1 MLRLI
6 LFFYINFIKGDR
18 KGMKKVK
25 IIANPN
31 SGRGAALGKILELIE
46 LMSRDEYEIE
56 LLFTH
61 KEGDGIKFSENY
73 SGEDFII
80 CSGGDGTVN
89 EVVNGIYLSKR
100 DTPLAILQ
108 SGTVND
114 FANAQSLPTNPLKFY
129 KMIKNFN
136 IKTIDIGLA
145 GDRAFINVAAGGM
158 LTEIAYT
165 VSAEEKAS
173 LGDMAYYLEGV
184 RELFGKKFFK
194 YQKVVNFN
202 IESDEFTG
210 SVEGL
215 LFLITNSTSVG
226 GFKNMAP
233 LADVSDGY
241 LDVLI
246 FKGFKFS
253 EVPELATSL
262 VGGRHVNHDKVMYLK
277 TKEIKIS
284 SDEELT
290 IDVDGEKASTLP
302 MTFKV
307 LENKLRIIVP

>member
-1 MLRLI
+1 
-6 LFFYINFIKGDR
+6 
-18 KGMKKVK
+18 MKRVK

-46 LMSRDEYEIE
+46 LMSEDRYEIE

-61 KEGDGIKFSENY
+61 EEGDGTRFAYDY

-89 EVVNGIYLSKR
+89 EVVNGMYLSGR
-100 DTPLAILQ
+100 DIPLGILQ

-114 FANAQSLPTNPLKFY
+114 FANAQGLPTSPNAFY
-129 KMIKNFN
+129 KMIKNYKT
-136 IKTIDIGLA
+136 KTIDLGLA
-145 GDRAFINVAAGGM
+145 GERAFINVAAGGM

-165 VSAEEKAS
+165 VSAEKKAT
-173 LGDMAYYLEGV
+173 LGDMAYYLEGARV
-184 RELFGKKFFK
+184 LLEEKIFK
-194 YQKVVNFN
+194 YKKSLNFY
-202 IESDEFTG
+202 IESEEFTG
-210 SVEGL
+210 TIEVL

-226 GFKNMAP
+226 GFKKMAP
-233 LADVSDGY
+233 LADISDGF

-246 FKGFKFS
+246 FKEIRIS
-253 EVPELATSL
+253 DVPELFASL
-262 VGGRHVNHDKVMYLK
+262 MGGRHVDHNKVMYLK
-277 TKEIKIS
+277 TKNIKIS
-284 SDEELT
+284 SDENLT

-307 LENKLRIIVP
+307 LENKLKIIVP

>member
-1 MLRLI
+1 
-6 LFFYINFIKGDR
+6 
-18 KGMKKVK
+18 MKRVK

-31 SGRGAALGKILELIE
+31 SGRGTALGKILELIK

-61 KEGDGIKFSENY
+61 KEGDGTRFAYNY

-89 EVVNGIYLSKR
+89 EVVNGIYLSGR
-100 DTPLAILQ
+100 DIPLGILQ

-114 FANAQSLPTNPLKFY
+114 FANAQGLPTSANAFY
-129 KMIKNFN
+129 KMIKNFKT
-136 IKTIDIGLA
+136 KTIDLGLA

-165 VSAEEKAS
+165 VPAEKKAT
-173 LGDMAYYLEGV
+173 LGDMAYYLEGARV
-184 RELFGKKFFK
+184 LLEKRIFK
-194 YQKVVNFN
+194 YQKSLNFYV
-202 IESDEFTG
+202 ESEEFTG

-226 GFKNMAP
+226 GFKRMAP
-233 LADVSDGY
+233 LADISDGY

-246 FKGFKFS
+246 FKGIKIS
-253 EVPELATSL
+253 DVPELFTSL
-262 VGGRHVNHDKVMYLK
+262 MGGRHVDHNKVMYLK
-277 TKEIKIS
+277 TKNIKIS
-284 SDEELT
+284 SDENLT

-307 LENKLRIIVP
+307 LENKLKIIVP

>member
-1 MLRLI
+1 
-6 LFFYINFIKGDR
+6 
-18 KGMKKVK
+18 MKKVK

-114 FANAQSLPTNPLKFY
+114 FANAQGLPTNPLKFY

-165 VSAEEKAS
+165 VPAEKKAS

-194 YQKVVNFN
+194 YQKVINFN

-215 LFLITNSTSVG
+215 L
-226 GFKNMAP
+226 
-233 LADVSDGY
+233 
-241 LDVLI
+241 
-246 FKGFKFS
+246 
-253 EVPELATSL
+253 
-262 VGGRHVNHDKVMYLK
+262 GGRHVNHDKVMYLK

-307 LENKLRIIVP
+307 LENRLKIIVP

>member
-1 MLRLI
+1 
-6 LFFYINFIKGDR
+6 
-18 KGMKKVK
+18 MKRVK

-46 LMSRDEYEIE
+46 LMSEDRYEIE

-61 KEGDGIKFSENY
+61 EEGDGTRFAYDY

-89 EVVNGIYLSKR
+89 EVVNGMYLSGR
-100 DTPLAILQ
+100 DIPLGILQ

-114 FANAQSLPTNPLKFY
+114 FANAQGLPTSPNTFY
-129 KMIKNFN
+129 KMIKNYKT
-136 IKTIDIGLA
+136 KTIDLGLA
-145 GDRAFINVAAGGM
+145 GERAFINVAAGGM

-165 VSAEEKAS
+165 VSAEKKAT
-173 LGDMAYYLEGV
+173 LGDMAYYLEGARV
-184 RELFGKKFFK
+184 LLEEKIFK
-194 YQKVVNFN
+194 YKKSLNFY
-202 IESDEFTG
+202 IESEEFTG
-210 SVEGL
+210 TIEGL

-226 GFKNMAP
+226 GFKKMAP
-233 LADVSDGY
+233 LADISDGF

-246 FKGFKFS
+246 FKEIRIS
-253 EVPELATSL
+253 DVPELFASL
-262 VGGRHVNHDKVMYLK
+262 MGGRHVDHNKVMYLK
-277 TKEIKIS
+277 TKNIKIS
-284 SDEELT
+284 SDENLT

-307 LENKLRIIVP
+307 LENKLKIIVP

>member
-1 MLRLI
+1 
-6 LFFYINFIKGDR
+6 
-18 KGMKKVK
+18 MKRVK

-31 SGRGAALGKILELIE
+31 SGRGSALSKILELIE
-46 LMSRDEYEIE
+46 LMSEDRYEIE

-61 KEGDGIKFSENY
+61 EEGDGTRFAYDY

-89 EVVNGIYLSKR
+89 EVVNGMYLSGR
-100 DTPLAILQ
+100 DIPLGILQ

-114 FANAQSLPTNPLKFY
+114 FANAQGLPTSPYAFY
-129 KMIKNFN
+129 KIIKNYKT
-136 IKTIDIGLA
+136 KTIDLGLA

-165 VSAEEKAS
+165 VSAEKKAS
-173 LGDMAYYLEGV
+173 LGDMAYYLEGARV
-184 RELFGKKFFK
+184 LLEEKIFK
-194 YQKVVNFN
+194 SKNSLNFHV
-202 IESDEFTG
+202 ESEEFTG
-210 SVEGL
+210 TVEGL

-226 GFKNMAP
+226 GFKKMAP
-233 LADVSDGY
+233 LADISDGY

-246 FKGFKFS
+246 FKEIRIS
-253 EVPELATSL
+253 DVPELFASL
-262 VGGRHVNHDKVMYLK
+262 MGGRHVDHNKVMYLK
-277 TKEIKIS
+277 TKNIKIS
-284 SDEELT
+284 SDENLT

-307 LENKLRIIVP
+307 LENKLKIIVP

>member
-1 MLRLI
+1 
-6 LFFYINFIKGDR
+6 
-18 KGMKKVK
+18 MKRVK

-46 LMSRDEYEIE
+46 LMSEDRYEIE

-61 KEGDGIKFSENY
+61 EEGDGTRFAYDY

-89 EVVNGIYLSKR
+89 EVVNGMYLSGR
-100 DTPLAILQ
+100 DIPLGILQ

-114 FANAQSLPTNPLKFY
+114 FANAQGLPTSPYAFY
-129 KMIKNFN
+129 KIIKNFKT
-136 IKTIDIGLA
+136 KTIDLGLA
-145 GDRAFINVAAGGM
+145 GERAFINVAAGGM

-165 VSAEEKAS
+165 VSAEKKAT
-173 LGDMAYYLEGV
+173 LGDMAYYLEGARV
-184 RELFGKKFFK
+184 LLEEKIFK
-194 YQKVVNFN
+194 YKKSLNFYV
-202 IESDEFTG
+202 ESEEFTG
-210 SVEGL
+210 TIEGL

-226 GFKNMAP
+226 GFKKMAP
-233 LADVSDGY
+233 LADISDGF

-246 FKGFKFS
+246 FKEIRIS
-253 EVPELATSL
+253 DVPELFASL
-262 VGGRHVNHDKVMYLK
+262 MGGRHVDHNKVMYLK
-277 TKEIKIS
+277 TKNIKIS
-284 SDEELT
+284 SDENLT

-307 LENKLRIIVP
+307 LENKLKIIVP

>member
-1 MLRLI
+1 
-6 LFFYINFIKGDR
+6 
-18 KGMKKVK
+18 MKRVK

-31 SGRGAALGKILELIE
+31 SGRGAALSKILELIE
-46 LMSRDEYEIE
+46 LMSEDRYEIE

-61 KEGDGIKFSENY
+61 EECDGTRFAYDY

-89 EVVNGIYLSKR
+89 EVVNGMYLSGR
-100 DTPLAILQ
+100 DIPLGILQ

-114 FANAQSLPTNPLKFY
+114 FANAQGLPTSPYAFY
-129 KMIKNFN
+129 KIIKNYKT
-136 IKTIDIGLA
+136 KTIDLGLA

-165 VSAEEKAS
+165 VSAEKKAS
-173 LGDMAYYLEGV
+173 LGDMAYYLEGARV
-184 RELFGKKFFK
+184 LLEEKIFK
-194 YQKVVNFN
+194 SKNSLNFY
-202 IESDEFTG
+202 IESEEFTG
-210 SVEGL
+210 TVEGL

-226 GFKNMAP
+226 GFKKMAP
-233 LADVSDGY
+233 LADISDGY

-246 FKGFKFS
+246 FKEIRIS
-253 EVPELATSL
+253 DVPELFASL
-262 VGGRHVNHDKVMYLK
+262 MGGRHVDHNKVMYLK
-277 TKEIKIS
+277 TKNIKIS
-284 SDEELT
+284 SDENLT

-307 LENKLRIIVP
+307 LENKLKIIVP

>member
-1 MLRLI
+1 
-6 LFFYINFIKGDR
+6 
-18 KGMKKVK
+18 MKRVK

-46 LMSRDEYEIE
+46 LMSEDRYEIE

-61 KEGDGIKFSENY
+61 EEGDGTRFAYDY

-89 EVVNGIYLSKR
+89 EVVNGMYLSGR
-100 DTPLAILQ
+100 DIPLGILQ

-114 FANAQSLPTNPLKFY
+114 FANAQGLPTSPNTFY
-129 KMIKNFN
+129 KMIKNYKT
-136 IKTIDIGLA
+136 KTIDLGLA
-145 GDRAFINVAAGGM
+145 GERAFINVAAGGM

-165 VSAEEKAS
+165 VSAEKKAT

-184 RELFGKKFFK
+184 RVLLEEKIFK
-194 YQKVVNFN
+194 YKKSLNFY
-202 IESDEFTG
+202 IESEEFTG
-210 SVEGL
+210 TIEGL

-226 GFKNMAP
+226 GFKKMAP
-233 LADVSDGY
+233 LADISDGF

-246 FKGFKFS
+246 FKEIRIS
-253 EVPELATSL
+253 DVPELFASL
-262 VGGRHVNHDKVMYLK
+262 MGGRHVDHNKVMYLK
-277 TKEIKIS
+277 TKNIKIS
-284 SDEELT
+284 SDENLT

-307 LENKLRIIVP
+307 LENKLKIIVP

>member
-1 MLRLI
+1 
-6 LFFYINFIKGDR
+6 
-18 KGMKKVK
+18 MKRVK

-46 LMSRDEYEIE
+46 LMSEDRYEIE

-61 KEGDGIKFSENY
+61 EKGDGTRFAYDY

-89 EVVNGIYLSKR
+89 EVVNGMYLSGR
-100 DTPLAILQ
+100 DIPLGILQ

-114 FANAQSLPTNPLKFY
+114 FANAQGLPTSPYAFY
-129 KMIKNFN
+129 KIIKNFKT
-136 IKTIDIGLA
+136 KTIDLGLA
-145 GDRAFINVAAGGM
+145 GERAFINVAAGGM

-165 VSAEEKAS
+165 VSAEKKAT
-173 LGDMAYYLEGV
+173 LGDMAYYLEGARV
-184 RELFGKKFFK
+184 LLEEKIFK
-194 YQKVVNFN
+194 YKKSLNFYV
-202 IESDEFTG
+202 ESEEFTG
-210 SVEGL
+210 TIEGL

-226 GFKNMAP
+226 GFKKMAP
-233 LADVSDGY
+233 LADISDGF

-246 FKGFKFS
+246 FKEIRIS
-253 EVPELATSL
+253 DVPELFASL
-262 VGGRHVNHDKVMYLK
+262 MGGRHVDHNKVMYLK
-277 TKEIKIS
+277 TKNIKIS
-284 SDEELT
+284 SDENLT

-307 LENKLRIIVP
+307 LENKLKIIVP

>member
-1 MLRLI
+1 
-6 LFFYINFIKGDR
+6 
-18 KGMKKVK
+18 MKRVK

-31 SGRGAALGKILELIE
+31 SGRGSALSKILELIE
-46 LMSRDEYEIE
+46 LMSEDRYEIE

-61 KEGDGIKFSENY
+61 EEGDGTRFAYDY

-89 EVVNGIYLSKR
+89 EVVNGMYLSGR
-100 DTPLAILQ
+100 DIPLGILQ

-114 FANAQSLPTNPLKFY
+114 FANAQGLPTSPYAFY
-129 KMIKNFN
+129 KIIKNYKT
-136 IKTIDIGLA
+136 KTIDLGLA

-165 VSAEEKAS
+165 VSAEKKAS
-173 LGDMAYYLEGV
+173 LGDMAYYLEGARV
-184 RELFGKKFFK
+184 LLEEKIFK
-194 YQKVVNFN
+194 SKNSLNFH
-202 IESDEFTG
+202 IESEEFTG
-210 SVEGL
+210 TVEGL

-226 GFKNMAP
+226 GFKKMAP
-233 LADVSDGY
+233 LADISDGY

-246 FKGFKFS
+246 FKEIRIS
-253 EVPELATSL
+253 DVPELFASL
-262 VGGRHVNHDKVMYLK
+262 MGGRHVDHNKVMYLK
-277 TKEIKIS
+277 TKNIKIS
-284 SDEELT
+284 SDENLT

-307 LENKLRIIVP
+307 LENKLKIIVP

>member
-1 MLRLI
+1 
-6 LFFYINFIKGDR
+6 
-18 KGMKKVK
+18 MKRVK

-31 SGRGAALGKILELIE
+31 SGRGSALSKILELIE
-46 LMSRDEYEIE
+46 LMSEDRYEIE

-61 KEGDGIKFSENY
+61 EEGDGTRFAYDY

-89 EVVNGIYLSKR
+89 EVVNGMYLSGR
-100 DTPLAILQ
+100 DIPLGILQ

-114 FANAQSLPTNPLKFY
+114 FANAQGLPTSPYAFY
-129 KMIKNFN
+129 KIIKNYKT
-136 IKTIDIGLA
+136 KTIDLGLA

-165 VSAEEKAS
+165 VSAEKKAS
-173 LGDMAYYLEGV
+173 LGDMAYYLEGARV
-184 RELFGKKFFK
+184 LLEEKIFK
-194 YQKVVNFN
+194 SKNSLNFY
-202 IESDEFTG
+202 IESEEFTG
-210 SVEGL
+210 TVEGL

-226 GFKNMAP
+226 GFKKMAP
-233 LADVSDGY
+233 LADISDGY

-246 FKGFKFS
+246 FKEIRIS
-253 EVPELATSL
+253 DVPELFASL
-262 VGGRHVNHDKVMYLK
+262 MGGRHVDHNKVMYLK
-277 TKEIKIS
+277 TKNIKIS
-284 SDEELT
+284 SDENLT

-307 LENKLRIIVP
+307 LENKLKIIVP

>member
-1 MLRLI
+1 
-6 LFFYINFIKGDR
+6 
-18 KGMKKVK
+18 MKRVK

-31 SGRGAALGKILELIE
+31 SGRGTALGKILDLIE
-46 LMSRDEYEIE
+46 LMSDDEYEIE

-61 KEGDGIKFSENY
+61 KEGDGKNYALNY

-89 EVVNGIYLSKR
+89 EVVNGIYLSNR

-114 FANAQSLPTNPLKFY
+114 FANAQGLPTSPYKFY
-129 KMIKNFN
+129 QMIKNFN
-136 IKTIDIGLA
+136 LKTIDIGLA
-145 GDRAFINVAAGGM
+145 GERAFINVAAGGM

-165 VSAEEKAS
+165 VPAEKKAT
-173 LGDMAYYLEGV
+173 LGDMAYYLEGA
-184 RELFGKKFFK
+184 RELLEKKIFK
-194 YQKVVNFN
+194 YQKVINFD
-202 IESDEFTG
+202 IESKEFTG
-210 SVEGL
+210 TVEGL

-226 GFKNMAP
+226 GFKRMAP
-233 LADVSDGY
+233 LADISDGY

-246 FKGFKFS
+246 FKGIRIS
-253 EVPELATSL
+253 DVPELFASL
-262 VGGRHVNHDKVMYLK
+262 MGGKHVDHNKVKYLK
-277 TKEIKIS
+277 TKKIKIKA
-284 SDEELT
+284 DKELT

-307 LENKLRIIVP
+307 LENKLKIIVP

>member
-1 MLRLI
+1 
-6 LFFYINFIKGDR
+6 
-18 KGMKKVK
+18 MKRVK

-46 LMSRDEYEIE
+46 LMSHDKYEIE

-61 KEGDGIKFSENY
+61 EEGDGKNFAANY
-73 SGEDFII
+73 TGEDFII

-114 FANAQSLPTNPLKFY
+114 FANAQGLPTSPFKFY
-129 KMIKNFN
+129 QMIKNYH
-136 IKTIDIGLA
+136 IKTIDLGLA

-165 VSAEEKAS
+165 VSAEKKAS
-173 LGDMAYYLEGV
+173 LGNMAYYLEGA
-184 RELFGKKFFK
+184 RELLEKRIFK
-194 YQKVVNFN
+194 YQKSINLKVKSEE
-202 IESDEFTG
+202 IDESVD
-210 SVEGL
+210 SL

-226 GFKNMAP
+226 GFKKMSP
-233 LADVSDGY
+233 FADVSDGY

-246 FKGFKFS
+246 FKRIKIS
-253 EVPELATSL
+253 DAPELFASL
-262 VGGRHVNHDKVMYLK
+262 MGGKHIDHNKVIYLK
-277 TKEIKIS
+277 TKNIS
-284 SDEELT
+284 IESDEEVT
-290 IDVDGEKASTLP
+290 IDVDGEKTSTLP
-302 MTFKV
+302 MNFKV
-307 LENKLRIIVP
+307 LENRLKIIVQ

>member
-1 MLRLI
+1 
-6 LFFYINFIKGDR
+6 
-18 KGMKKVK
+18 MKRVK

-46 LMSRDEYEIE
+46 LMSHDEYEIE

-61 KEGDGIKFSENY
+61 EEGDGKNFATNY
-73 SGEDFII
+73 TGEDFII

-114 FANAQSLPTNPLKFY
+114 FANAQGLPTSPFKFY
-129 KMIKNFN
+129 QMIKNYH
-136 IKTIDIGLA
+136 IKTIDLGLA

-165 VSAEEKAS
+165 VSADQKAS
-173 LGDMAYYLEGV
+173 LGNMAYYLEGA
-184 RELFGKKFFK
+184 RELLEKRIFK
-194 YQKVVNFN
+194 YQKSINLKVK
-202 IESDEFTG
+202 SDEIDE
-210 SVEGL
+210 SVDSL

-226 GFKNMAP
+226 GFKRMSP
-233 LADVSDGY
+233 FADVSDGY

-246 FKGFKFS
+246 FKRIKIS
-253 EVPELATSL
+253 DAPELFASL
-262 VGGRHVNHDKVMYLK
+262 MGGKHIDHNKVIYLK
-277 TKEIKIS
+277 TKNIS
-284 SDEELT
+284 IESDEEVT
-290 IDVDGEKASTLP
+290 IDVDGEKTSTLP
-302 MTFKV
+302 MNFKV
-307 LENKLRIIVP
+307 LENRLKIIVP